1 MTPKEQLIAKAKT
14 LGLQTAKQT
23 IAQLQAAIA
32 EAEAKVAPAE
42 AKVDEEAPEP
52 AAEATEATEKNDQD
66 DEKTRFTKA
75 GRRSQKQ
82 ILEAEAEEARQAR
95 KSQDPEGK
103 ETPTK
108 PAVKPPR
115 PRSER
120 RSKKYK
126 EAAKKIDSKK
136 VYETVE
142 ALELVVQTS
151 TTKFD
156 SSVDL
161 VVSLGVDVKKAE
173 QNVRDFVLLPAGS
186 GKQIRIA
193 VLADDDAA
201 KQALEAGASIA
212 GNEVFLQQL
221 EKGVVDFDIL
231 IAMPQLMV
239 QLSKYAKLLGPKG
252 LMPNPKS
259 GTISKDVAR
268 AVKEA
273 LAGRVEYRL
282 DENGL
287 IHASIG
293 KVSFGAQKLKDNLT
307 AVLTSIEN
315 NRPANFKGIYIR
327 SIHLSTTMG
336 PSLRTM
342 LPN

>member
-1 MTPKEQLIAKAKT
+1 MTPKEQLVVKAKA
-14 LGLQTAKQT
+14 LGLQTAKLT
-23 IAQLQAAIA
+23 IAQLQAAIT
-32 EAEAKVAPAE
+32 EAETQTEPAE
-42 AKVDEEAPEP
+42 IKDADETPEP
-52 AAEATEATEKNDQD
+52 AAEATEAIEENDQD
-66 DEKTRFTKA
+66 EEVRFAKA

-82 ILEAEAEEARQAR
+82 ILETEAEEARQTR
-95 KSQDPEGK
+95 KKQGEEGEK
-103 ETPTK
+103 APTK

-126 EAAKKIDSKK
+126 KATKKIDSKK
-136 VYETVE
+136 VYDTIE
-142 ALELVVQTS
+142 ALELVLQTS

-173 QNVRDFVLLPAGS
+173 QNVRDFVLLPSGS
-186 GKQIRIA
+186 GKKIRIA
-193 VLADDDAA
+193 VLADNDAA

-221 EKGVVDFDIL
+221 EKGVIDFDIL
-231 IAMPQLMV
+231 IAMPRLMV

-273 LAGRVEYRL
+273 LAGRLEYRL

-293 KVSFGAQKLKDNLT
+293 KVSFGPQKLKDNLT

-315 NRPANFKGIYIR
+315 NRPVSFKGIYIR

-336 PSLRTM
+336 PSLRTT

>member
-1 MTPKEQLIAKAKT
+1 MTPKEQLLAKAKD
-14 LGLQTAKQT
+14 LGLQTAKLT
-23 IAQLQAAIA
+23 IAQLKAAIA
-32 EAEAKVAPAE
+32 EAEAATAEVEITETNPEAAETEVAE
-42 AKVDEEAPEP
+42 ALEGSDE
-52 AAEATEATEKNDQD
+52 TEE
-66 DEKTRFTKA
+66 ELRFAKA
-75 GRRSQKQ
+75 GKRSQKQ
-82 ILEAEAEEARQAR
+82 ILATEAEEARQAR
-95 KSQDPEGK
+95 KQQDEASEKAPS
-103 ETPTK
+103 K
-108 PAVKPPR
+108 PAAKPPR

-126 EAAKKIDSKK
+126 ESAKKIDPKK
-136 VYETVE
+136 VYDLIE

-173 QNVRDFVLLPAGS
+173 QNIRDFVVLPSGS
-186 GKQIRIA
+186 GKQIRVA

-201 KQALEAGASIA
+201 KQALEAGAAIA

-221 EKGVVDFDIL
+221 EKGVIDFDIL
-231 IAMPQLMV
+231 IAMPKLMV
-239 QLSKYAKLLGPKG
+239 QLSKHARLLGPKG

-259 GTISKDVAR
+259 GTISKDVVR

-293 KVSFGAQKLKDNLT
+293 KVSFGSQKLKDNLT

-327 SIHLSTTMG
+327 SMHLSTTMG
-336 PSLRTM
+336 PSLRTT
-342 LPN
+342 LTN